1 MTSDV
6 VTVAEYEGGVV
17 ILSVVRPVGD
27 TEAEHVFQ
35 VIHNGELIAEVGTVS
50 DAGAIVDGLTNS

>member
-6 VTVAEYEGGVV
+6 ITVAEYEGGIV
-17 ILSVVRPVGD
+17 ILSVVRPIGD

-35 VIHNGELIAEVGTVS
+35 VVRNGELIAEAGTVT
-50 DAGAIVDGLTNS
+50 DAGAIVERLKES